1 MRAVDAGRDDGQP
14 HVARFVDEA
23 DDFVDF
29 FDFRGEHRR
38 HQLRRVVRFQPGGL
52 VGKQRIGGGVRFVEA
67 VFGEFRHQVEDVGR
81 LFFRHAALYRAAD
94 EDVFVARH
102 FFGFLFAHRAA
113 QVVRFAEAVV
123 GEFLRDL
130 HDLFLV
136 NHDAVGGLQD
146 AFEVGVRVLDFGEAV
161 FAVDEVIHH
170 AGAERAGAEEGD
182 EGDDVLEGIRTQ
194 FADEFF
200 HAAGFELEDGG
211 GVGGLQQFVG
221 GGVVQRQGGD
231 VQRRFALAG
240 AAAVDVVKRP
250 VDDGQGAQAEEIE
263 FDQPHRFDVVFVE
276 LGGDARARAFAVERG
291 EVGEFG
297 RRDDHAARV
306 FADVARQPF
315 QLQADVDDV
324 AHFFVFFVELL
335 HRFRAQLRLVLA
347 FRAAAECVRQGDAE
361 DGRHGGDQFIDHRI
375 GHAEDATD
383 VAQYRLR
390 RHRAVRGDLRD
401 ALRAVFVRDVFD
413 DFVAPLH
420 AEIDVEVGHGNALRI
435 QEAFEEEVVGER
447 VKVGDFQRVGDERAR
462 AGTAS
467 GADRNVVVLRPLDE
481 VGDDEEVAG
490 KSHLV
495 DNAQLDGEALVVGRA
510 FAGTLAFVG
519 KELREAQL
527 QPVFRALHE
536 EILNRYALWQREIGQ
551 VVFAQRQLQIAA
563 GGDRMRVGENLR
575 RVGKALRHH
584 RIAGE
589 VVFLREI
596 ARALVVGAQ
605 PAVADADAHLVHV
618 VIVRRRETGEV
629 GGNGGD
635 TQFASGVAAPVEILR
650 LARLAVPRQLQIV
663 AVGENALPEG
673 GAFFRALRI
682 AAAKKTRQI
691 AVNTAGKRQ

>member
-1 MRAVDAGRDDGQP
+1 MR
-14 HVARFVDEA
+14 
-23 DDFVDF
+23 
-29 FDFRGEHRR
+29 
-38 HQLRRVVRFQPGGL
+38 
-52 VGKQRIGGGVRFVEA
+52 
-67 VFGEFRHQVEDVGR
+67 
-81 LFFRHAALYRAAD
+81 
-94 EDVFVARH
+94 
-102 FFGFLFAHRAA
+102 
-113 QVVRFAEAVV
+113 
-123 GEFLRDL
+123 
-130 HDLFLV
+130 
-136 NHDAVGGLQD
+136 
-146 AFEVGVRVLDFGEAV
+146 
-161 FAVDEVIHH
+161 VI
-170 AGAERAGAEEGD
+170 E
-182 EGDDVLEGIRTQ
+182 
-194 FADEFF
+194 
-200 HAAGFELEDGG
+200 
-211 GVGGLQQFVG
+211 
-221 GGVVQRQGGD
+221 RQGGD
-231 VQRRFALAG
+231 VERRLAFACAAG
-240 AAAVDVVKRP
+240 VDVAERP
-250 VDDGQGAQAEEIE
+250 VDDGQRAQAKEVE

-276 LGGDARARAFAVERG
+276 LGGDARAGAFAVERG
-291 EVGEFG
+291 KVGEFG
-297 RRDDHAARV
+297 RRDDHTAGV
-306 FADVARQPF
+306 LADVARKSLK
-315 QLQADVDDV
+315 LQRGVDDF

-335 HRFRAQLRLVLA
+335 HRFRAQFGFFLA
-347 FRAAAECVRQGDAE
+347 FRAATERVRQGYAQ
-361 DGRHGGDQFIDHRI
+361 DGRHGGNQFIDHRI
-375 GHAEDATD
+375 RHAEDAAD
-383 VAQYRLR
+383 VAQHRFR

-401 ALRAVFVRDVFD
+401 ALCAVFVRDVFD

-605 PAVADADAHLVHV
+605 PAVADADAHLMHV

-682 AAAKKTRQI
+682 AAAKKTR
-691 AVNTAGKRQ
+691 

>member
-1 MRAVDAGRDDGQP
+1 M
-14 HVARFVDEA
+14 
-23 DDFVDF
+23 
-29 FDFRGEHRR
+29 
-38 HQLRRVVRFQPGGL
+38 
-52 VGKQRIGGGVRFVEA
+52 
-67 VFGEFRHQVEDVGR
+67 
-81 LFFRHAALYRAAD
+81 
-94 EDVFVARH
+94 
-102 FFGFLFAHRAA
+102 
-113 QVVRFAEAVV
+113 
-123 GEFLRDL
+123 
-130 HDLFLV
+130 
-136 NHDAVGGLQD
+136 
-146 AFEVGVRVLDFGEAV
+146 
-161 FAVDEVIHH
+161 
-170 AGAERAGAEEGD
+170 
-182 EGDDVLEGIRTQ
+182 
-194 FADEFF
+194 
-200 HAAGFELEDGG
+200 
-211 GVGGLQQFVG
+211 
-221 GGVVQRQGGD
+221 
-231 VQRRFALAG
+231 
-240 AAAVDVVKRP
+240 
-250 VDDGQGAQAEEIE
+250 
-263 FDQPHRFDVVFVE
+263 
-276 LGGDARARAFAVERG
+276 
-291 EVGEFG
+291 
-297 RRDDHAARV
+297 
-306 FADVARQPF
+306 
-315 QLQADVDDV
+315 
-324 AHFFVFFVELL
+324 
-335 HRFRAQLRLVLA
+335 
-347 FRAAAECVRQGDAE
+347 
-361 DGRHGGDQFIDHRI
+361 
-375 GHAEDATD
+375 
-383 VAQYRLR
+383 
-390 RHRAVRGDLRD
+390 RGDLRD

-495 DNAQLDGEALVVGRA
+495 DNAQFDGEALVVGRA
-510 FAGTLAFVG
+510 FGGTLAFVG